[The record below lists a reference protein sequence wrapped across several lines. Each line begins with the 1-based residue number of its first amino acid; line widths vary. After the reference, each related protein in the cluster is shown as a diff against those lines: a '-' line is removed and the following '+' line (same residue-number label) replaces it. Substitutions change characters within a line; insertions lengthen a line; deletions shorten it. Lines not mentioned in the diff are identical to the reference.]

1 MRFVRGPAML
11 KRLLLVLLLLVA
23 IFGLVFGW
31 KYHQIQQSM
40 AARKPPPPAVVAVTE
55 VREETWPAYLSAVGS
70 LVAVAGIDVTN
81 EVPGKVSAIEF
92 ESGATVKEGQPL
104 IELDATADLAELEG
118 LLAAQ
123 RLAEVKY
130 QRLAELLPKKSAS
143 KADFDEAKALLDV
156 AESAAEAKRAVIAKK
171 QVRAPFSGRLGIRE
185 VDLGQYLAPGAAIV
199 PLEALEPIYVD
210 FSLPE
215 RHLATLATGQQ
226 VSVSVQAYPGETFTG
241 RITALNPGIEK
252 GTRTV
257 TVRAT
262 LENPQQRLRPGMFA
276 EVQVLLSA
284 DQRVL
289 TLPDTAITYAP
300 YGDSVF
306 TVVQGEQ
313 GLTVQRKQVETGES
327 RQGRVAVVS
336 GLAAGDRVVSAGQVK
351 LRNGMSV
358 TLDDK
363 PAPGERAAT
372 P

>member
-1 MRFVRGPAML
+1 ML

-31 KYHQIQQSM
+31 KYHQIEQSM
-40 AARKPPPPAVVAVTE
+40 ASRQPPPPAVVAVTE

-81 EVPGKVSAIEF
+81 EVPGKVSALKF
-92 ESGATVKEGQPL
+92 ESGAVVKEGQLL

-123 RLAEVKY
+123 RLAKIKY
-130 QRLAELLPKKSAS
+130 QRLAELLPKMSAS

-171 QVRAPFSGRLGIRE
+171 QVRAPFSGRLGIRK
-185 VDLGQYLAPGAAIV
+185 VDLGQYLAPGSPIV
-199 PLEALEPIYVD
+199 PLEALEPIYAD

-215 RHLATLATGQQ
+215 RHLATLAPGQQ
-226 VSVSVQAYPGETFTG
+226 VSVAVQAYPGETFEG

-257 TVRAT
+257 SVRAA
-262 LENPQQRLRPGMFA
+262 LANPQERLRPGMFA
-276 EVQVLLSA
+276 EVRVLLTT
-284 DQRVL
+284 DTRLL

-306 TVVQGEQ
+306 IVVQGEQ
-313 GLTVQRKQVETGES
+313 GLTVQRRQVETGES
-327 RQGRVAVVS
+327 RQGRVAVLS

-351 LRNGMSV
+351 LRNGMPV

>member
-1 MRFVRGPAML
+1 MV
-11 KRLLLVLLLLVA
+11 KRLLLVLLLLLA
-23 IFGLVFGW
+23 LFGLVFGW
-31 KYHQIQQSM
+31 KYHQIQQGM
-40 AARKPPPPAVVAVTE
+40 ASRMPPPPAVVAVTE
-55 VREETWPAYLSAVGS
+55 VRQETWPSYLSAVGS
-70 LVAVAGIDVTN
+70 LAAVAGIAVTN
-81 EVPGKVSAIEF
+81 EVPGKVSAIRF
-92 ESGATVKEGQPL
+92 ESGAVVKEGQPL

-123 RLAEVKY
+123 RLAQVKY

-156 AESAAEAKRAVIAKK
+156 AEAAAEAKRAVTAKK
-171 QVRAPFSGRLGIRE
+171 QIRAPFGGRLGIRE
-185 VDLGQYLAPGAAIV
+185 VDLGQYLAPGSPIV
-199 PLEALEPIYVD
+199 PLEALDPIYCD

-215 RHLATLATGQQ
+215 RHLATLAVGQQ

-241 RITALNPGIEK
+241 RVTALNPGIER

-262 LENPQQRLRPGMFA
+262 LDNPQERLRPGMFA
-276 EVQVLLSA
+276 EVRVLLSD

-306 TVVQGEQ
+306 MVVQAEQ
-313 GLTVQRKQVETGES
+313 GLTVQRRQVETGET
-327 RQGRVAVVS
+327 REGRVAVVS
-336 GLAAGDRVVSAGQVK
+336 GLELGERVVSAGQVK
-351 LRNGMSV
+351 LRNGMAV